1 MISELKDLN
10 PCELIY
16 KRDRISRKARSQ
28 LMKMRKWIISVLA
41 VLLVIA
47 LAGCATKEEKA
58 KPKTAPE
65 PLVINTKD
73 KKKITVTKKQKPQKL
88 QRKQKRN
95 RRRRNVQRKSRKK
108 SARGMINL

>member
-16 KRDRISRKARSQ
+16 KRDRISRKVRSQ

-58 KPKTAPE
+58 KPKKAPE
-65 PLVINTKD
+65 PLVINTKAVSYTHLD
-73 KKKITVTKKQKPQKL
+73 VYKRQERFWKQHRHLKRTLTL
-88 QRKQKRN
+88 Q
-95 RRRRNVQRKSRKK
+95 
-108 SARGMINL
+108 M

>member
-1 MISELKDLN
+1 
-10 PCELIY
+10 
-16 KRDRISRKARSQ
+16 
-28 LMKMRKWIISVLA
+28 MKMRKWIISVLA

-58 KPKTAPE
+58 KPKKAPE

-73 KKKITVTKKQKPQKL
+73 KKKDYSDKEAKAAEAAKKA
-88 QRKQKRN
+88 KRN

>member
-1 MISELKDLN
+1 
-10 PCELIY
+10 
-16 KRDRISRKARSQ
+16 
-28 LMKMRKWIISVLA
+28 MKMRKWIISVLA

-58 KPKTAPE
+58 KPKKAPE

-73 KKKITVTKKQKPQKL
+73 KKKDYSDKEAKAAEAAKKAKAEQAKKERAKKKQEI
-88 QRKQKRN
+88 
-95 RRRRNVQRKSRKK
+95 